1 MIMET
6 LTYTQLVPCFDPM
19 RIAFYHEGNATLRS
33 DDMRSESSKELPSRV
48 NRQRRS
54 TERRELAQVLRFDE
68 LHNGSSSSSRTAA
81 ATLMETAAAVS
92 TRCAGTQT
100 EITTMRLEE
109 TDVVGIPEVNPALPT
124 PSTSHL
130 TPSPTH
136 LPSLPSSKETQQ
148 LRPSVI
154 TCAPSQSREG
164 AVREGHGNSPA
175 YGRTNGYTST
185 SSSAAIQTNCHRR
198 EISLG
203 VCDPVIEE
211 HFRRSLGKDYKENYG
226 APKPSSSNDG
236 VVTMITGSVDD
247 HFAKALGDKWP
258 QIKNVIE
265 PAGQSPPSSPHVVH
279 QASVMST

>member
-1 MIMET
+1 MET
-6 LTYTQLVPCFDPM
+6 PLDVLSRAATMVETDRP
-19 RIAFYHEGNATLRS
+19 AGSNAVLRS
-33 DDMRSESSKELPSRV
+33 EDLRSEASKELPSRV

-68 LHNGSSSSSRTAA
+68 LRNVGSRTAA
-81 ATLMETAAAVS
+81 ASMMDTTAAAVS

-100 EITTMRLEE
+100 EITTMRLEDN
-109 TDVVGIPEVNPALPT
+109 DVGVPEVNPALPT

-136 LPSLPSSKETQQ
+136 LPTPSGSGKEAQQ
-148 LRPSVI
+148 VRPSVI
-154 TCAPSQSREG
+154 TCAPSQPREG
-164 AVREGHGNSPA
+164 AVRDGHCSANSQTF
-175 YGRTNGYTST
+175 GRTNGYTTSST
-185 SSSAAIQTNCHRR
+185 STHPTNCHRR
-198 EISLG
+198 EISIG

-226 APKPSSSNDG
+226 ASKPTGSADG

-258 QIKNVIE
+258 QIKNVME
-265 PAGQSPPSSPHVVH
+265 PARQSPPSSPRLVH
-279 QASVMST
+279 PASVMST